1 MTREARQRAALKI
14 QRAYR
19 KYAVVRDAAFMEY
32 KQKVVVSIQRIA
44 RGYII
49 RTSDKFTL
57 AQLYMK
63 LPPFWREV
71 MKIKP
76 VSMRREN
83 RGKIQSYQVT
93 ELKSDT
99 TKMVDHILND
109 VVRDRILPPKLPFV
123 VPQPFDKAP
132 YVSLSDGRRL
142 NYNNLSKKLLSN
154 EYIEATKDTANFV
167 VSEDSMKYYA
177 GRQAAKELLEKQAE
191 LKPPREPIHAFNLKF
206 WPITQKPNKSD
217 TSTVEHD
224 PHLNSFDLIC
234 NKRTAL
240 SCEVC
245 RTRLRIIQCK
255 TCMKGY
261 CFYCA
266 FRTHTQAFKR
276 NHEMTIMEP
285 RVVEYKEVQTSL
297 VYHIDMAQAV
307 GHDLAYLIK
316 YMRSAAEVKRI
327 QREKQLL
334 KEFEA
339 QEEARRLAFLRAAE
353 EMKDFHHAATKLNC
367 LYRVAKAKRIVRGKR
382 LQGKLE
388 VALIDE
394 SRYTNA
400 IVCVQRIARMVS
412 TRAWLHHFGKDFDPA
427 KVRRKDGRVFKKR
440 APFKSKLKG
449 KRPPL
454 TVDAMVARFERDA
467 RLRTAQKRHGLITG
481 MERQHAQTKQVS
493 RDSSPC
499 SFADFCGR

>member
-1 MTREARQRAALKI
+1 M
-14 QRAYR
+14 
-19 KYAVVRDAAFMEY
+19 
-32 KQKVVVSIQRIA
+32 
-44 RGYII
+44 
-49 RTSDKFTL
+49 
-57 AQLYMK
+57 
-63 LPPFWREV
+63 
-71 MKIKP
+71 
-76 VSMRREN
+76 
-83 RGKIQSYQVT
+83 
-93 ELKSDT
+93 
-99 TKMVDHILND
+99 ND
-109 VVRDRILPPKLPFV
+109 VVSNRVLPPKLPFV
-123 VPQPFDKAP
+123 VPQPFDKEP

-142 NYNNLSKKLLSN
+142 NYNNLSKNLLSN

-177 GRQAAKELLEKQAE
+177 GRQAAEDLLKKQGE
-191 LKPPREPIHAFNLKF
+191 VKPPREPIHSFNLKF
-206 WPITQKPNKSD
+206 WPITRKPNATD
-217 TSTVEHD
+217 TSTLEHD
-224 PHLNSFDLIC
+224 PSLNSFDLIC

-255 TCMKGY
+255 TCIKGY

-285 RVVEYKEVQTSL
+285 RVVQYKEVQTSL
-297 VYHIDMAQAV
+297 VYHIDMAQSV

-327 QREKQLL
+327 QREKQML

-353 EMKDFHHAATKLNC
+353 EMKDFHSAATLMNS

-382 LQGKLE
+382 LQMKLE
-388 VALIDE
+388 AALADE
-394 SRYTNA
+394 SRYQNA

-412 TRAWLHHFGKDFDPA
+412 TRAWLHFFGKDFDPT
-427 KVRRKDGRVFKKR
+427 KVRRKDARVLKKR
-440 APFKSKLKG
+440 PPFKSKLKG

-454 TVDAMVARFERDA
+454 TVEAMTARFERDA
-467 RLRTAQKRHGLITG
+467 ALRTLQVRQGLMTA
-481 MERQHAQTKQVS
+481 MERQHALTKQVLFCS
-493 RDSSPC
+493 ILLFCFCSILYSPPLYRIFKNNIAVY
-499 SFADFCGR
+499 SNSDN